1 MKTWVSLLIFVVAVS
16 ACAPVE
22 AQELSLFQAKS
33 ATTDTGLDVGSF
45 AISLADRTRV
55 YGVAGDRLV
64 VSQDGGVA
72 WSALTTPEYVV
83 EIGALSVSDSNP
95 DRVWMSRSN
104 LIWRSDNGGV
114 SWRQLSSPSV
124 WSISKIVT
132 TPEGGVFIA
141 TTGNGVFFS
150 DSGGDFWQTRSRGL
164 PAGAGAAPTI
174 EIEDLLVS
182 PTDSNTLF
190 VVAAFLG
197 VFKSE
202 DGGRNWEAGNNG
214 LPVPFLMPTLE
225 KGSITVNPLSPGI
238 LYLSLTVP
246 IHSHKSERSIFTSSN
261 GADSWQLVSTE
272 ENRD

>member
-1 MKTWVSLLIFVVAVS
+1 MRACVTLLILIVAVS
-16 ACAPVE
+16 AWVPVQ
-22 AQELSLFQAKS
+22 AQELSLFGAPAAK
-33 ATTDTGLDVGSF
+33 TDTGMDVGSF
-45 AISLADRTRV
+45 AISLADGSRI

-64 VSQDGGVA
+64 VSRDGGAA

-83 EIGALSVSDSNP
+83 EIGALSVSDNNA
-95 DRVWMSRSN
+95 DRIWMARSN

-132 TPEGGVFIA
+132 TEDGGLFIA

-164 PAGAGAAPTI
+164 PPGAGAAPII
-174 EIEDLLVS
+174 EIEDLLIS
-182 PTDSNTLF
+182 PTESNTLF

-202 DGGRNWEAGNNG
+202 DGGRNWEPRNRG
-214 LPVPFLMPTLE
+214 LPVPFLLPTLE
-225 KGSITVNPLSPGI
+225 KGMIAVGPLTPGI
-238 LYLSLTVP
+238 LHLSLTVP

-261 GADSWQLVSTE
+261 GGDSWQLVSTE
-272 ENRD
+272 EIN